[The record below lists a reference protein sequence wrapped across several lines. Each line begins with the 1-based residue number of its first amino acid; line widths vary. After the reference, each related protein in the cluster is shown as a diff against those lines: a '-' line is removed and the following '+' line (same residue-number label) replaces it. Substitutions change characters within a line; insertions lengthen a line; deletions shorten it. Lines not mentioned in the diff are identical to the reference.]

1 METRPKNDE
10 IDLFELFQKLYR
22 EKWLILGIT
31 AITTLIAIAVSFFI
45 PKTYRVEVFFEI
57 PTVQNYQNIQIQ
69 NNQIINHSELS
80 DVFKSYEKY
89 RKFSFNTKIS
99 QIKNS
104 PNMGKIEVEGS
115 SPEDAKRNIE
125 LVINIIN
132 KESFAEKL
140 NEVRERFN
148 RRLTYINKAIKDL
161 NTRSN
166 IIFDHSKLAD
176 LMSEKDNIENWLQN
190 PQVIRPL
197 DMIVSSTSVKPKPM
211 LYTAVGFKSG
221 IFLGV
226 FLALL
231 KGEIKSK
238 KLQ

>member
-1 METRPKNDE
+1 
-10 IDLFELFQKLYR
+10 
-22 EKWLILGIT
+22 
-31 AITTLIAIAVSFFI
+31 
-45 PKTYRVEVFFEI
+45 
-57 PTVQNYQNIQIQ
+57 
-69 NNQIINHSELS
+69 
-80 DVFKSYEKY
+80 
-89 RKFSFNTKIS
+89 
-99 QIKNS
+99 
-104 PNMGKIEVEGS
+104 MGKIEVEGS

-176 LMSEKDNIENWLQN
+176 LMSEKENIEKWLQN

-197 DMIVSSTSVKPKPM
+197 YIIVSSKPVKPKPA
-211 LYTAVGFKSG
+211 LYTAVGFTTG
-221 IFLGV
+221 IFLGI
-226 FLALL
+226 FIALL
-231 KGEIKSK
+231 KGAIKSR